1 MAQWTELFQE
11 KVFKRQTS
19 GDIPGGLA
27 IKTLPPN
34 AGGAGSIPDWV
45 AKIPHALRPKNPKAL
60 KKKKKKSNILT
71 DSIKVL
77 KSGPCQKIK
86 KKKKKE

>member
-11 KVFKRQTS
+11 KAFKRQTS

-45 AKIPHALRPKNPKAL
+45 AKIPHALWPKNPKAL
-60 KKKKKKSNILT
+60 KKKKKKPIF
-71 DSIKVL
+71 
-77 KSGPCQKIK
+77 
-86 KKKKKE
+86 

>member
-11 KVFKRQTS
+11 KAFKRQTS

-45 AKIPHALRPKNPKAL
+45 AKIPHALWPKNPKAL
-60 KKKKKKSNILT
+60 KKKKKEQYFNRFNKSLEKWSMSKN
-71 DSIKVL
+71 
-77 KSGPCQKIK
+77 
-86 KKKKKE
+86 

>member
-60 KKKKKKSNILT
+60 KKKKKKKQSFNRFN
-71 DSIKVL
+71 
-77 KSGPCQKIK
+77 KSLEKWSMSK
-86 KKKKKE
+86 N